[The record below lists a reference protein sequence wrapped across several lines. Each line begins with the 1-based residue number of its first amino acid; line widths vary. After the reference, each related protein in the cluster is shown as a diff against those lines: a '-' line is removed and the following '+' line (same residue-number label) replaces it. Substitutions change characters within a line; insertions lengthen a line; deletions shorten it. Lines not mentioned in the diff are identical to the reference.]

1 MRTLAAAA
9 LTAAAALAV
18 AAPAA
23 AVPQLVRIATATEP
37 VHIAAAPGDSSGL
50 YIVEKAGNV
59 RVLRDGVLQPV
70 PFLQLSGLFAQGE
83 GGLLSIAFAP
93 DYATSGLLYTYAST
107 ANASGAPLDIEIA
120 EYRRSAAD
128 PNRADPASRRLLL
141 RIPHPVLTNHWGG
154 QLQFGP
160 DGFLYAGTGDGGGG
174 GDPDE
179 NAEDLSSLLGK
190 LLRIDP
196 RSAAP
201 YAIPPGN
208 PFVGVVGAQ
217 PEIWAFGLRNPWRFS
232 FDRATGDLTLADVG
246 QNAWEEV
253 DFAPRGTGAG
263 AFYGWDAF
271 EGLVRTSEG
280 VPGAP
285 HVPPVLVRPHAE
297 GDCSITGGYVV
308 RAPDCPRSPDGTSM
322 PTSVSAPCGPR
333 CCNRARRRATLRS
346 A

>member
-9 LTAAAALAV
+9 LAAAALAV
-18 AAPAA
+18 VAPAA

-50 YIVEKAGNV
+50 YIVEKAGSV

-107 ANASGAPLDIEIA
+107 SDLQIEIA
-120 EYRRSAAD
+120 EYRRSAVD
-128 PNRADPASRRLLL
+128 PNRVDTASRRILL
-141 RIPHPVLTNHWGG
+141 RIPHPGQTNHWGG

-174 GDPDE
+174 NDPAE
-179 NAEDLSSLLGK
+179 NAENLGSLLGK

-196 RSAAP
+196 RGGVP

-208 PFVGVVGAQ
+208 PFVDVAGVQ

-232 FDRATGDLTLADVG
+232 FDRATGDLALADVG
-246 QNAWEEV
+246 QGAWEEV
-253 DFAPRGTGAG
+253 DFALHGQGAG

-271 EGLVRTSEG
+271 EGTVRIPSEPCPARHMCRRCSFARIRRATARSRAATSSARPICLHSRGVTYTRTS
-280 VPGAP
+280 A
-285 HVPPVLVRPHAE
+285 
-297 GDCSITGGYVV
+297 
-308 RAPDCPRSPDGTSM
+308 
-322 PTSVSAPCGPR
+322 SASCGRR
-333 CCNRARRRATLRS
+333 CCSRARRRATLQS
-346 A
+346 G